1 MVDDLP
7 DGRGVSRERSSDP
20 LSNDP
25 AVADFFG
32 PAYGAVAALH
42 ELLTAEGELRGL
54 IGPREVPR
62 LWERHLLNSASV
74 VPFLPRVGRIVD
86 VGSGAGLPGL
96 VVAAMLPDAEVVLV
110 EPMERRTDWLW
121 YAADRIGLR
130 NVDVRR
136 GRAEEYHGAFTADAV
151 IARAVAPLDR
161 LCRWTLPLLN
171 AGGVLVALKGRSV
184 ADEVDGARKVLRK
197 LGGRE
202 PEILPAATLPTV
214 EATTVVRIVRET
226 VRGRASG

>member
-1 MVDDLP
+1 MADDQHDGVD
-7 DGRGVSRERSSDP
+7 VSRETTVDP
-20 LSNDP
+20 LSNAA
-25 AVADFFG
+25 AVTDYFG
-32 PAYGAVAALH
+32 PAYTAVAAFH

-54 IGPREVPR
+54 IGPREVSR

-74 VPFLPRVGRIVD
+74 VPFLPTQGCIVD

-96 VVAAMLPDAEVVLV
+96 VVAAMLPAAEVVLI
-110 EPMERRTDWLW
+110 EPMERRTDWLQ
-121 YAADRIGLR
+121 YAAGAIGLS
-130 NVDVRR
+130 NVVVRR

-151 IARAVAPLDR
+151 TARAVAPLDR
-161 LCRWTLPLLN
+161 LARWTLPLLG
-171 AGGVLVALKGRSV
+171 AGGVLIALKGRSV

-197 LGGRE
+197 LGGGE
-202 PEILPAATLPTV
+202 PEILPAPTLPGV

>member
-1 MVDDLP
+1 MGDDRP
-7 DGRGVSRERSSDP
+7 DGIDASRETETDP

-25 AVADFFG
+25 AVAGFFG
-32 PAYGAVAALH
+32 PAYGAVSAFH

-74 VPFLPRVGRIVD
+74 IPFLPRAGRIVD

-96 VVAAMLPDAEVVLV
+96 VVAAMLPAAEVVLV
-110 EPMERRTDWLW
+110 EPMERRTEWLR
-121 YAADRIGLR
+121 YAADAIGLA

-151 IARAVAPLDR
+151 TARAVAPLDR
-161 LCRWTLPLLN
+161 LCRWTLPLLV

-184 ADEVDGARKVLRK
+184 AEELDAARKVLRT
-197 LGGRE
+197 LGGGE
-202 PEILPAATLPTV
+202 PEIIGAATLPAA